1 VSRPA
6 HSGWHW
12 RIWAAEGAGTAL
24 MMVGGLSAVCLTFG
38 SGSPLAEALPS
49 DSVRRLVVG
58 ALFAA
63 CVSLVAVSPL
73 GRLSGAH
80 LNPAVTLSFR
90 VLGRV
95 SGHDVG
101 GYLAV
106 QAIGAVV
113 GTEVVRLLWGSTA
126 QSVGGGATLVGTGI
140 GLAILLEALMTA
152 ALIAVI
158 LLFVSDRRLAPW
170 TPLAIWPA
178 ITALV
183 WIGAPYT
190 GTSLNP
196 ARSVAPAVVFS
207 QLADLWVY
215 VVAPTAGAVA
225 LAALWRRRDRAFHP
239 KTAKLFHDPGY
250 RCCLGSDLPA
260 MPVGQGG

>member
-1 VSRPA
+1 MAQPA

-24 MMVGGLSAVCLTFG
+24 MMLGGLSAVCLTFG

-58 ALFAA
+58 GLFAA

-95 SGHDVG
+95 SGRDVG

-106 QAIGAVV
+106 QLIGALA
-113 GTEVVRLLWGSTA
+113 GTAVVRLLWGSTA
-126 QSVGGGATLVGTGI
+126 LSVDGGATLVGTG
-140 GLAILLEALMTA
+140 LAAAVALEAAMTA
-152 ALIAVI
+152 VLIGVI
-158 LLFVSDRRLAPW
+158 LYFVSDRRLAPW
-170 TPLAIWPA
+170 TPLAIWPV

-183 WIGAPYT
+183 WIGSPYT

-196 ARSVAPAVVFS
+196 TRSAAPALVFS
-207 QLADLWVY
+207 ELADLWVY
-215 VVAPTAGAVA
+215 LAAPIVGAVV
-225 LAALWRRRDRAFHP
+225 LAALWRRRDRAFQP
-239 KTAKLFHDPGY
+239 KTAKQFHDPRY
-250 RCCLGSDLPA
+250 RCCLGTDMPA
-260 MPVGQGG
+260 VPASPGG